1 MTAVCPPPESSKD
14 APAVASVLTAAR
26 LGCELLEQLAYR
38 FHVPHLR
45 RLRALER
52 RPRLRRLLFV
62 GRLRGEGG
70 EAAESVLHTP

>member
-1 MTAVCPPPESSKD
+1 M
-14 APAVASVLTAAR
+14 ASVLAVGR

-45 RLRALER
+45 RL
-52 RPRLRRLLFV
+52 LFV

-70 EAAESVLHTP
+70 EAAKSVLHTP

>member
-1 MTAVCPPPESSKD
+1 M
-14 APAVASVLTAAR
+14 ASVLAVGR

-70 EAAESVLHTP
+70 EAAKSVLHTP